1 MGPSQE
7 LRDKG
12 EYFPCT
18 TLDAR
23 HAHRN
28 FLLLGP
34 LLHSCAHRDPLLWRK
49 MFDHELSP
57 CLRAVFAQEDGIDEA
72 VGKMLDLE
80 IEGKA

>member
-1 MGPSQE
+1 
-7 LRDKG
+7 
-12 EYFPCT
+12 
-18 TLDAR
+18 
-23 HAHRN
+23 
-28 FLLLGP
+28 
-34 LLHSCAHRDPLLWRK
+34 